1 MTLNCYKFS
10 FFRNF
15 ALFWEGAAKRIK
27 IDPHCQ
33 RRNPFALKALFNNAH
48 RVQLKMQLKP
58 NGPTPRSQAVITR
71 RYAWKFLRQIL
82 HACLAWFRP
91 LMCCFCMKLFY
102 AYEMVEQPSSA
113 MLHGYS
119 RPRRRIGFFWAP
131 EFLGCS
137 RFTRSPMLG
146 LARART
152 PLFFTRLYRQ
162 WRRSWVA
169 CLEVLTQSLS
179 HSGDQIG
186 TDPHFLLPCCYTWP
200 VIHYYLI
207 YSPTSVL
214 PALSSL
220 SRWCVSDR
228 ES

>member
-119 RPRRRIGFFWAP
+119 RPRRIIGFFWAP

-152 PLFFTRLYRQ
+152 PLFFYEIIQTVAAILSGVSWGIDPVTFSQWGPNRHGSPLFTAVLLYM
-162 WRRSWVA
+162 A
-169 CLEVLTQSLS
+169 CNPLLLNLLS
-179 HSGDQIG
+179 YFCPSRI
-186 TDPHFLLPCCYTWP
+186 
-200 VIHYYLI
+200 VI
-207 YSPTSVL
+207 SFSVM
-214 PALSSL
+214 
-220 SRWCVSDR
+220 C
-228 ES
+228 